1 MKEIYLEQEK
11 NSLMFFQ
18 GYDSF
23 GCIDACQ
30 GFGSNGGG
38 REIGH
43 IRQSAS
49 ISPFY
54 AFSDDSWYFSPA
66 ACF

>member
-43 IRQSAS
+43 IRQPLLFTHFLM
-49 ISPFY
+49 ISGIFLPLRVFKK
-54 AFSDDSWYFSPA
+54 S
-66 ACF
+66 